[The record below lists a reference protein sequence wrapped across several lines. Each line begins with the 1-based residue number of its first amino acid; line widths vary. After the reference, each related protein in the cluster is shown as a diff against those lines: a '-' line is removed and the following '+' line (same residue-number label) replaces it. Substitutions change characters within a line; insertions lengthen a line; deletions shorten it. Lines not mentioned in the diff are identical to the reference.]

1 MTRPLFAI
9 KPGEKTPIEKNYKA
23 TATTSKATL
32 RKWHDAGFNLGYVPA
47 HGGETVIDLDKHGEK
62 DGEVSLAEWEKQVGH
77 RLPETFTVL
86 TPTGG
91 LHLYFKGVVPYD
103 KIGFLPGVDVI
114 CSKRYVVCPGSHTVA
129 SEENHTVDGDYTVY
143 DRRDPA
149 DLPSWFIE
157 EMNRARNG
165 AGKTLSSNSSGFN
178 VRIDP
183 DTPEKIAAAVEIIT
197 TWPEAEEGRRND
209 QLFQLMCEVC
219 KAGVSES
226 KAAELYAE
234 YGVDRIHLGSDLQE
248 VGATIHSAYGERA
261 GEFGSESHQ
270 ALLSRFERL
279 DGGETEAEDWSDMEN
294 AEVPD
299 RKWFVK
305 DWLLYEPGTI
315 LLFSG
320 QGGTGKSLIGL
331 MLAYCL
337 ATGEDWLGMKVERR
351 AKSFIVS
358 CEDSRDEQARRI
370 QRVKKL
376 YGRGLDKGLVK
387 VWCRAG
393 ENNVLATATRTG
405 LIVESQFLKTLKDKC
420 LEHFKE
426 DGGIVILDTL
436 SDFVAINENDRMQV
450 SQFVKHILA
459 KFAQDVGA
467 TVILLAHPNKSNN
480 GYSGST
486 AWEAAARSR
495 WELSWVPQKDGELT
509 LTLGKANSTM
519 RGKQISLRYGDD
531 FLPHVSSKTEKS
543 TELDDLIVGMVGDAV
558 REGNPFGRG
567 KKSNRPIISADIT
580 DPCTGVNLGEK
591 EIDDKVSSLLAEGRI
606 LLTRTRER
614 NILTLPEAGKK

>member
-9 KPGEKTPIEKNYKA
+9 KPGEKTPVEKNYKA
-23 TATTSKATL
+23 TATTDEATL
-32 RKWHDAGFNLGYVPA
+32 RKWRDAGFNLGYVPA

-62 DGEVSLAEWEKQVGH
+62 DGMKALAEWEQKVGH
-77 RLPETFTVL
+77 RLPPTMTVI
-86 TPTGG
+86 TPSGG
-91 LHLYFKGVVPYD
+91 RHLYFKGVVPYD
-103 KIGFLPGVDVI
+103 KIGFLPGVDII
-114 CSKRYVVCPGSHTVA
+114 CSRRYVLVPGSTTEKGTYGVCDA
-129 SEENHTVDGDYTVY
+129 FTPIAE
-143 DRRDPA
+143 
-149 DLPSWFIE
+149 LPSWFVE
-157 EMNRARNG
+157 EMNLARDR
-165 AGKTLSSNSSGFN
+165 AGKTLSSNPAGFN

-183 DTPEKIAAAVEIIT
+183 DTPEKIAAAIEIIT

-234 YGVDRIHLGSDLQE
+234 YGVDRIHLDADLQE

-270 ALLSRFERL
+270 ALISRFERL
-279 DGGETEAEDWSDMEN
+279 DGGETEAEDWSDME
-294 AEVPD
+294 AIEVPD

-320 QGGTGKSLIGL
+320 QGGTGKSILGL

-337 ATGEDWLGMKVERR
+337 ATGEDWLGMKMERR

-376 YGRGLDKGLVK
+376 YGHGLEKGLVK

-393 ENNVLATATRTG
+393 ENNVLATATREG
-405 LIVESQFLKTLKDKC
+405 LIVESQFLKTLKAKC
-420 LEHFKE
+420 EEHFQG
-426 DGGIVILDTL
+426 DGGIIILDTL

-467 TVILLAHPNKSNN
+467 TVILLAHPNKSNT

-495 WELSWVPQKDGELT
+495 WDLSWVPQKDGELT
-509 LTLGKANSTM
+509 LTLGKSNSTM
-519 RGKQISLRYGDD
+519 RGKQITLRYGDD
-531 FLPHVSSKTEKS
+531 FLPHVIAGGEGVEEDNAAAEVLVSM
-543 TELDDLIVGMVGDAV
+543 IADAY
-558 REGNPFGRG
+558 ENGNPFGRT
-567 KKSNRPIISADIT
+567 KRSQRPLVCADVI
-580 DPCTGVNLGEK
+580 DPASGVRLEEK
-591 EIDDKVSSLLAEGRI
+591 EVENLLNRLLSQVRVKTVHTKEG
-606 LLTRTRER
+606 
-614 NILTLPEAGKK
+614 NILIPAEERK

>member
-1 MTRPLFAI
+1 MTRPVFAI
-9 KPGEKTPIEKNYKA
+9 KPGEKTPVEKNYKA
-23 TATTSKATL
+23 TATTDTATL
-32 RKWHDAGFNLGYVPA
+32 RKWRDAGFNLGYVPA
-47 HGGETVIDLDKHGEK
+47 HGGETVIDLDKHGDK
-62 DGEVSLAEWEKQVGH
+62 DGMKALAEWERKVGH
-77 RLPETFTVL
+77 HLPPTMTVI
-86 TPTGG
+86 TPSGG
-91 LHLYFKGVVPYD
+91 RHLYFKGIVPYD
-103 KIGFLPGVDVI
+103 KIGFLPGVDII
-114 CSKRYVVCPGSHTVA
+114 CSRRYVLVPGSTTEKGTYGVCDTFTPIA
-129 SEENHTVDGDYTVY
+129 E
-143 DRRDPA
+143 
-149 DLPSWFIE
+149 LPSWFIE
-157 EMNRARNG
+157 EMTLARDR
-165 AGKTLSSNSSGFN
+165 AGKTLSSNPAGFN

-183 DTPEKIAAAVEIIT
+183 DTPEKVAAAIEIIT

-234 YGVDRIHLGSDLQE
+234 YGVDRIHLDADLQE

-405 LIVESQFLKTLKDKC
+405 LIVESSFLKTLKDKC

-519 RGKQISLRYGDD
+519 RGKQIPLRYGDD
-531 FLPHVSSKTEKS
+531 FLPHVSAKTEKS
-543 TELDDLIVGMVGDAV
+543 TELDDLIIEMVGEAV

-567 KKSNRPIISADIT
+567 QQSNRPIVSADIT
-580 DPCTGVNLGEK
+580 DPCTGVKLEEK